1 MGAYSEEADPEWTD
15 SQPEPILPSPE
26 YEVPHTQPDESEEEA
41 WEGPPV
47 PEIPEETPKAKSEI
61 EGAEVDSE
69 DEILTRERFLEV
81 VVKDESLGM
90 DRQGATKVYSYLRNK
105 MKELGIVFG
114 PLEMK
119 QQLSLG
125 STTPTPKDPL
135 AEPMSSKPDAAV
147 LRDLE
152 EKHSHFDSSQGS
164 TVQRGSD
171 WAESPDRTLEEKIE
185 AVPEKDAYAVA
196 VQHEMNQE
204 KKERRRAKKEQKGTQ
219 ACLPSSPLPEAPKE
233 KPIQWGP
240 ITAKGRATFLAAIGQ
255 DLQPVNM
262 DFAQLVEYS
271 LSTDVNN
278 LPDSIPQHVSMTIQ
292 YIRELND
299 KWLVYDFE
307 DIDWW
312 LGHGWGPWYFC
323 SYI

>member
-1 MGAYSEEADPEWTD
+1 MLHNVLHARYATNILLVPPHTHTHDLHGRQDPHESGQESYVPPVGAYSEEADPEWTD

-26 YEVPHTQPDESEEEA
+26 YELPHTQPDESEEEA

-204 KKERRRAKKEQKGTQ
+204 KERETQGKKGAERNSGLFAFFTSTRSPQRETYPVGANYCEGAGYLLGRYWPGFATRQHGLCPASGILFVNRCEQ
-219 ACLPSSPLPEAPKE
+219 PP
-233 KPIQWGP
+233 
-240 ITAKGRATFLAAIGQ
+240 
-255 DLQPVNM
+255 
-262 DFAQLVEYS
+262 
-271 LSTDVNN
+271 
-278 LPDSIPQHVSMTIQ
+278 
-292 YIRELND
+292 
-299 KWLVYDFE
+299 
-307 DIDWW
+307 
-312 LGHGWGPWYFC
+312 
-323 SYI
+323 

>member
-1 MGAYSEEADPEWTD
+1 
-15 SQPEPILPSPE
+15 
-26 YEVPHTQPDESEEEA
+26 
-41 WEGPPV
+41 
-47 PEIPEETPKAKSEI
+47 
-61 EGAEVDSE
+61 
-69 DEILTRERFLEV
+69 
-81 VVKDESLGM
+81 
-90 DRQGATKVYSYLRNK
+90 

-125 STTPTPKDPL
+125 STIPTPKDPL

-147 LRDLE
+147 LRDLG
-152 EKHSHFDSSQGS
+152 EKHGHFDSSQGS
-164 TVQRGSD
+164 IVQRGSD

-185 AVPEKDAYAVA
+185 AVPAKDACAVA
-196 VQHEMNQE
+196 VQHEMNEE

-240 ITAKGRATFLAAIGQ
+240 ITAK
-255 DLQPVNM
+255 VNM

-323 SYI
+323 SYIYI